1 MDNAWT
7 LDTSDAGKFA
17 AAVVEQGV
25 DQSAV
30 GIARRGM
37 HDHARFLV
45 QNEQVVVF
53 VKDVER
59 DILWRG
65 IERHRFRQRDGNAV
79 AGLHRIARLGGLV
92 IDDDVLL
99 ANERLDARA

>member
-1 MDNAWT
+1 
-7 LDTSDAGKFA
+7 
-17 AAVVEQGV
+17 
-25 DQSAV
+25 
-30 GIARRGM
+30 M

-45 QNEQVVVF
+45 QNEQVVIF
-53 VKDVER
+53 EKNIER
-59 DILWRG
+59 DILRRG
-65 IERHRFRQRDGNAV
+65 VERHRFRQCNGNAI